1 MRRYPFAAG
10 AVLSLALLKPQVA
23 LAGAGLI
30 ILFLSTDRLRAIAGF
45 LSATGLAFL
54 LMLMTTGPASIGWW
68 LGALTD
74 YSQRLAVQPDIAS
87 LSGLYVYSAAGPVRM
102 ALEAASLLVAVAAT
116 GVWWWKRGRNG
127 ANQPLDIAWLWI
139 LWFLATPFAHFHD
152 EVVLALPV
160 LAMVGT
166 DGRWIGRWPS
176 TVAIYALLLSIVIFP
191 TSRAHTDFQSI
202 ALIVVLACAV
212 VQYARTKVQMEAK
225 VPPALSAQPRWAGG

>member
-1 MRRYPFAAG
+1 
-10 AVLSLALLKPQVA
+10 
-23 LAGAGLI
+23 
-30 ILFLSTDRLRAIAGF
+30 
-45 LSATGLAFL
+45 
-54 LMLMTTGPASIGWW
+54 
-68 LGALTD
+68 
-74 YSQRLAVQPDIAS
+74 
-87 LSGLYVYSAAGPVRM
+87 M